1 MGFASSLGGA
11 RSALTRRHRIPAL
24 IASLTL
30 LTACFGYNPSA
41 KRWAYVG
48 NATLIAAGG
57 ATIALDLTTRD
68 APCMPDAMNN
78 GCSYR
83 SSIHGAFVVGAV
95 LAAAGLFGILFNA
108 TRDNVKT
115 SR

>member
-1 MGFASSLGGA
+1 MGLS
-11 RSALTRRHRIPAL
+11 RSAVAL
-24 IASLTL
+24 VAAITL
-30 LTACFGYNPSA
+30 LAGCFGYTRSA
-41 KRWAYVG
+41 KRWAYIGDAV
-48 NATLIAAGG
+48 LIAGGG
-57 ATIALDLTTRD
+57 ATIALDLTSKD

-83 SSIHGAFVVGAV
+83 SPIRGALVAGVV

-108 TRDNVKT
+108 TRDDVKT

>member
-1 MGFASSLGGA
+1 MGL
-11 RSALTRRHRIPAL
+11 RVVAL
-24 IASLTL
+24 IASLSL
-30 LTACFGYNPSA
+30 LSGCFGYNPSA

-48 NATLIAAGG
+48 NAVLIAAGG
-57 ATIALDLTTRD
+57 ATIALDVTSKD
-68 APCMPDAMNN
+68 PACMPDAMNN

-83 SSIHGAFVVGAV
+83 APIHGAMIAGIV
-95 LAAAGLFGILFNA
+95 LAAAGAFGVLFNA

>member
-1 MGFASSLGGA
+1 MGFS
-11 RSALTRRHRIPAL
+11 RRALPL
-24 IASLTL
+24 IASVSL
-30 LTACFGYNPSA
+30 LAGCFGYNPSA

-48 NATLIAAGG
+48 NGVLIVGGG
-57 ATIALDLTTRD
+57 ATIALDVMTKD

-83 SSIHGAFVVGAV
+83 APVGGAMIAGIV
-95 LAAAGLFGILFNA
+95 LVAAGVFGILFNA
-108 TRDNVKT
+108 TRDDVKT

>member
-1 MGFASSLGGA
+1 MRLA
-11 RSALTRRHRIPAL
+11 RSAMAL

-30 LTACFGYNPSA
+30 LAGCFGYNKSA

-48 NATLIAAGG
+48 DAVLIAAGG
-57 ATIALDLTTRD
+57 ATIALDLTSKD
-68 APCMPDAMNN
+68 PPCMPDAMNN

-83 SSIHGAFVVGAV
+83 SAIHGAVLAGAV
-95 LAAAGLFGILFNA
+95 LAAAGVFGMFFNA

>member
-1 MGFASSLGGA
+1 M
-11 RSALTRRHRIPAL
+11 RLTRGAVAL
-24 IASLTL
+24 FATIAL
-30 LTACFGYNPSA
+30 LAGCFGYNKSA

-48 NATLIAAGG
+48 DAVLIAGGG
-57 ATIALDLTTRD
+57 AAIALDLTSTD
-68 APCMPDAMNN
+68 TPCMPDAMNN

-83 SSIHGAFVVGAV
+83 APIHGALIAGVV
-95 LAAAGLFGILFNA
+95 LAAAGVVGILFNA